1 MTNERIDWV
10 DYAKGICIILVVMMH
25 AVNRVEGQI
34 GAEGFL
40 GPIVHFA
47 QPFRMPDFFLISGL
61 FLSRSLNGPLT
72 EYIDRKFIHFVYF
85 YVLWHTIQLAV
96 FDLPLLMSSP
106 DSFLSM
112 WLFGFVEPS
121 GTLWFVHMLLIFYA
135 VTRLLRQVPVMV
147 VFAGAVALQ
156 SAYQLGWIDTGWS
169 VLDRF
174 ANRYVYFFAG
184 YAFAPAV
191 FAFASR
197 AASSVPLALAGLFT
211 WALINQLGVDRGLQ
225 TGFGTSLVLGAMGA
239 TAVCTISAL
248 LVRFDWAKVLRYC
261 GRHSIVIY
269 LVFPIPLAIMLKLIA
284 IGSVSDDLS
293 GPASLVT
300 LAACIAAPLAL
311 HRILRPTPLR
321 ALFERPQWARLQVD
335 ILASSRGEARTKS

>member
-1 MTNERIDWV
+1 VTNERIDWV

-25 AVNRVEGQI
+25 AVDRVEGQI

-61 FLSRSLNGPLT
+61 FLSRSLNGPLA
-72 EYIDRKFIHFVYF
+72 EYIDRKFVHFVYF

-96 FDLPLLMSSP
+96 FELPLLIAAP
-106 DSFLSM
+106 EAFLSH

-135 VTRLLRQVPVMV
+135 VTRLLRHVPVMV

-169 VLDRF
+169 VPDRF

-191 FAFASR
+191 FAFAAR
-197 AASSVPLALAGLFT
+197 AASSVPLALAGLFA
-211 WALINQLGVDRGLQ
+211 WAVINQLGVDRGLHI
-225 TGFGTSLVLGAMGA
+225 GFGTSLILGAMGA
-239 TAVCTISAL
+239 AAVCTIAAL

-261 GRHSIVIY
+261 GRQSIVIY
-269 LVFPIPLAIMLKLIA
+269 LVFPIPLAILLELIA
-284 IGSVSDDLS
+284 IGSVSDNLT
-293 GPASLVT
+293 GPASLLT

-311 HRILRPTPLR
+311 HRILKPTPIR
-321 ALFERPQWARLQVD
+321 ALFERPAWARLRIDVS
-335 ILASSRGEARTKS
+335 ANARGEAQT

>member
-1 MTNERIDWV
+1 MTKERIDWV

-72 EYIDRKFIHFVYF
+72 EYIDRKFIHFLYF

-106 DSFLSM
+106 DSFLLL

-197 AASSVPLALAGLFT
+197 AASSVPLALSGLFT
-211 WALINQLGVDRGLQ
+211 WGLINQLGVDRGLQ

-239 TAVCTISAL
+239 AAVCTIAAL

-261 GRHSIVIY
+261 GRNSIVIY
-269 LVFPIPLAIMLKLIA
+269 LVFPIPLAIMVKLIA
-284 IGSVSDDLS
+284 IGNMSDSLA
-293 GPASLVT
+293 GPASVLT
-300 LAACIAAPLAL
+300 LAACIAGPLAL
-311 HRILRPTPLR
+311 HRILRSTPLS
-321 ALFERPQWARLQVD
+321 ALFERPKWARLRIDV
-335 ILASSRGEARTKS
+335 LASARGVVRT